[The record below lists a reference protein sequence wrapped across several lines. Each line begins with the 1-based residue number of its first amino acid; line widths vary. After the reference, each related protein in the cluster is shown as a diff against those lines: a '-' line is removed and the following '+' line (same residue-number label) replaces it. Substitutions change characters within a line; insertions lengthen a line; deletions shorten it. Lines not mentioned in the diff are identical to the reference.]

1 MIVVVVFDI
10 LEVLPFLLETVCFD
24 GDLLHTLGKHF
35 ETLEYHIF
43 CIVLPADSEL
53 TTDSSKV
60 PNNKFSENN
69 KDNQLTLIIDLFFRV
84 RLC

>member
-10 LEVLPFLLETVCFD
+10 LAVLPFLLETVCFD
-24 GDLLHTLGKHF
+24 GDLLHTSEKHF
-35 ETLEYHIF
+35 ETLGYRIF
-43 CIVLPADSEL
+43 CIVLPADSEP

-60 PNNKFSENN
+60 PNVSEDN
-69 KDNQLTLIIDLFFRV
+69 KDYQLTLIIDLFFRV